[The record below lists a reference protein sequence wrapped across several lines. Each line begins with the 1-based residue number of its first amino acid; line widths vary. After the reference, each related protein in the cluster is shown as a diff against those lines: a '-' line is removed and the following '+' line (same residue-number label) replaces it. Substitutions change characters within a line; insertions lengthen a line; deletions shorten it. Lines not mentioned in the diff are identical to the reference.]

1 MRRQSLIY
9 TAPDIGFLTVTDNL
23 NRTYQ
28 YVTSSN
34 TGIDGVITG
43 LTLNPFKIKEII
55 VDIMDDFPEIQIATA
70 YQLNG
75 QILDS
80 FPADLQKLA
89 RAQVQYTT

>member
-55 VDIMDDFPEIQIATA
+55 GVLKSLHDSGRRGTPTYRTA
-70 YQLNG
+70 QR
-75 QILDS
+75 
-80 FPADLQKLA
+80 A
-89 RAQVQYTT
+89 RG